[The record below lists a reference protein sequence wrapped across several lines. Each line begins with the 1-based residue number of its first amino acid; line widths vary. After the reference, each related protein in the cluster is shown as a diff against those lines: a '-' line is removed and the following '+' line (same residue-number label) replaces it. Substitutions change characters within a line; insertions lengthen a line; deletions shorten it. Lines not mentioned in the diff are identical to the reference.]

1 MSAFRRE
8 ARNIIERDLPH
19 IPHRDNIIRVWKD
32 RSRDAHTFLAK
43 TKPFVL
49 FRHMPS
55 FEFKYYFQV
64 QKIHHFLS
72 TYTMSILISI
82 YIYSTVPCNKVCF
95 NFKMVYPFL
104 ASIYTTSCEL
114 HCHIL

>member
-19 IPHRDNIIRVWKD
+19 ISHRDNIIRVWKD

-64 QKIHHFLS
+64 QKIHHFSFLS
-72 TYTMSILISI
+72 TYNMSIRFSI
-82 YIYSTVPCNKVCF
+82 YIYSTVPYNKVNKVQF
-95 NFKMVYPFL
+95 
-104 ASIYTTSCEL
+104 
-114 HCHIL
+114 